1 MRTATLLACALLA
14 ASVAPLSGAASAS
27 AAVGAPAWS
36 LRSVAYPSD
45 FTAAD
50 NALCEAEVARIAEN
64 AHTFCDTY
72 VVVATNVGAKA
83 TGNATVFLKD
93 TLPAGLVVQHVSL
106 FLEQAGNTGTDL
118 GTASCTVA
126 ALLVECAAKTGHPV
140 PPDAAWRM
148 YVSVTVPP
156 ATAPASLTN
165 AVSVSAVNTST
176 VEATG
181 INTVESGP
189 PAFGPDFLEAA
200 FRSLTGESYTV
211 AGGHPYELNT
221 VIGLASVVR
230 ETPQDPTMA
239 TSIEDARDVIVD
251 LPVGMTG
258 SAVSAPQCTL
268 ARLGSKGPTKEQGS
282 SGCPTNTIIGHVRTV
297 PEGQAAANFPIYNL
311 VPEHGYAAELGFI
324 DLTGSTHVLYVS
336 LAPSTEGYVLRTTT
350 KEIPQIALTEIVAN
364 VYGNPTQRD
373 GVSSSPGLATFT
385 SPSDCSG
392 KPLVTKVLMDSW
404 QHPGSYNP
412 DGTPNLSDPN
422 WVSKS
427 SSSPAVT
434 GCEQL
439 AGLFEPSVTGAPT
452 TARAGEPTGL
462 VFTVSVPQ
470 KTSVEGD
477 ERSTPPLRD
486 TTVTLPEGM
495 TVDPSSANGL
505 GACSL
510 EQVGIS
516 EAGIPN
522 AASPACPNASRLGT
536 VEVETP
542 ALPSEVCKAPQTP
555 LEQCPGTEEREH
567 VFLSGS
573 IYLARQDE
581 NPFGSLLA
589 IYIVV
594 DDRRTGVIAKIPAK
608 LSADPVTGRLT
619 TTVTDTPQFPF
630 SQLRTHFFGGDTGA
644 LTNPM
649 ECGSYSIV
657 TSLTPWSAPE
667 SGPSATPAASFGI
680 SQAADGGACA
690 TPGFAPSLR
699 SGTTNSQ
706 AGAYSPLGVTFSR
719 QDTEQD
725 LAGISVTTPPGLL
738 GSLRNVVQCPEPQAA
753 KGECGPESL
762 IGEATTTV
770 GAGPHPYM
778 VHGGRVYLTG
788 PYNNGPFGLSIVV
801 PTTAGPFTLTGNG
814 GFGREIVRASIRV
827 DPHTAQITV
836 LSDPLPTIIQGI
848 PLQIRTV
855 NVTVDRPG
863 FTFNPTNCSQLASS
877 ATFTSTK
884 GATSTTTSPFYASN
898 CASLPFHPSFTA
910 FTAGRTSKA
919 RGASLTV
926 KVGSG
931 GGQANIAKVKVAL
944 PLQLPSWL
952 PTLQKACVD
961 SVFDTN
967 PAACPAGS
975 AVGIATASTPVLAHS
990 LTGPAYLVSH
1000 GGVAFP
1006 DLEIVLQGEG
1016 ITLVLDGN
1024 TNIKKGI
1031 TTSTFNTVPDAPVS
1045 TFELVLP
1052 QGPGHV
1058 LATNLPVSANNSL
1071 CGQTLR
1077 MPTEIIGQNGVVIHQ
1092 STTIT
1097 ATGCPKTKSLTRAQK
1112 LTKALKACHK
1122 QPKGHK
1128 RKACERQ
1135 ARKRYGPAKKTKHKQ
1150 K

>member
-1 MRTATLLACALLA
+1 MLLACALLV
-14 ASVAPLSGAASAS
+14 ASVAPLNGAATAS

-36 LRSVAYPSD
+36 LRSAAYPSD

-50 NALCEAEVARIAEN
+50 NALCEAEVARNAEH
-64 AHTFCDTY
+64 ALIFCDTY
-72 VVVATNVGAKA
+72 MVVATNVGAKA

-93 TLPAGLVVQHVSL
+93 ALPAGLVVQHVSL

-126 ALLVECAAKTGHPV
+126 AIVECAAKTGHPV

-148 YVSVTVPP
+148 YVSVTVSP
-156 ATAPASLTN
+156 AMVPASLTN
-165 AVSVSAVNTST
+165 AVSVSAINTST

-181 INTVESGP
+181 TNTVESGP
-189 PAFGPDFLEAA
+189 PPFGPSLFEAG
-200 FRSLTGESYTV
+200 FRGVMGESYTA
-211 AGGHPYELNT
+211 AGGHSYELNT
-221 VIGLASVVR
+221 VIGLGSIVR
-230 ETPQDPTMA
+230 ETALDTTAA
-239 TSIEDARDVIVD
+239 TSIEDPRDIIVD

-268 ARLGSKGPTKEQGS
+268 ARLGSKGPTKETGS
-282 SGCPTNTIIGHVRTV
+282 SGCPPETIIGHVRIL
-297 PEGQAAANFPIYNL
+297 PEGQASANTPIYNL
-311 VPEHGYAAELGFI
+311 VPEHGYAVELGFI
-324 DLTGSTHVLYVS
+324 DLTSSTHVLYVS
-336 LAPSTEGYVLRTTT
+336 LAPSDEGYVLRTTT
-350 KEIPQIALTEIVAN
+350 REIPQIALTEIVAN
-364 VYGNPTQRD
+364 VFGNPTQRD
-373 GVSSSPGLATFT
+373 GVSSSPGPATFT

-392 KPLVTKVLMDSW
+392 KPLVTTVLMDSW
-404 QHPGSYNP
+404 QHPGAYNP
-412 DGTPNLSDPN
+412 DGTPDLADSN
-422 WVSKS
+422 WRSRS

-439 AGLFEPSVTGAPT
+439 AGLFEPSVAGAPT

-462 VFTVSVPQ
+462 DFTVSVPQ
-470 KTSVEGD
+470 KTSAEGE

-516 EAGIPN
+516 EAGTPN
-522 AASPACPNASRLGT
+522 AAPPACPNASKLGT
-536 VEVETP
+536 VEVETQ

-555 LEQCPGTEEREH
+555 LEQCPGAEEREH
-567 VFLSGS
+567 TSLSGS

-589 IYIVV
+589 IYIVI
-594 DDRRTGVIAKIPAK
+594 DDPRTGVIAKIPAK
-608 LSADPVTGRLT
+608 LAADPITGRLT
-619 TTVTDTPQFPF
+619 TTVIDTPQFPF

-644 LTNPM
+644 LTNPP

-667 SGPSATPAASFGI
+667 SGPSATPNTSFGI

-706 AGAYSPLGVTFSR
+706 AGAYSPLSVTLSR

-725 LAGISVTTPPGLL
+725 LGAISVTTPPGLL

-762 IGEATTTV
+762 IGEATTAV

-778 VHGGRVYLTG
+778 VRDGRVYLTG

-814 GFGREIVRASIRV
+814 GFGREVVRASIRV

-863 FTFNPTNCSQLASS
+863 FTFNPTNCSQLSSS

-884 GATSTTTSPFYASN
+884 GATSTVSSPFYASN
-898 CASLPFHPSFTA
+898 CASLPFKPSFTA
-910 FTAGRTSKA
+910 STAGRTSKA

-931 GGQANIAKVKVAL
+931 SGQANIAKVKVAL

-961 SVFDTN
+961 SVFDAN

-975 AVGIATASTPVLAHS
+975 AVGIATASTPVLAHP

-1071 CGQTLR
+1071 CGQHLT

-1097 ATGCPKTKSLTRAQK
+1097 TTGCPKTKSLTRAQK
-1112 LTKALKACHK
+1112 LAAALKLCRKRDRARK
-1122 QPKGHK
+1122 Q
-1128 RKACERQ
+1128 RRTTCERQ
-1135 ARKRYGPAKKTKHKQ
+1135 ARKHYAPAKKTKKL
-1150 K
+1150 KKK